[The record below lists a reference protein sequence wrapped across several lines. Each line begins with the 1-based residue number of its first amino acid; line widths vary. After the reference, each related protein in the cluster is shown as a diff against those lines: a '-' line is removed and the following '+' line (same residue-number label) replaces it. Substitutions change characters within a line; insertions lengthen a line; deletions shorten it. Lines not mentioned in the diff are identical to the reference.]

1 METFWSHLVVAYV
14 VVGLLIVG
22 LPMVL
27 FVIMFMPG
35 LMRTTGEGIGGD
47 VGRAHDT
54 VQPRPSNQ
62 PQPSKPLRSSLAL
75 RKASPKTKEPH
86 PKVARTF
93 ANTP

>member
-1 METFWSHLVVAYV
+1 METSLSHLVVAYV

-22 LPMVL
+22 LPLVL
-27 FVIMFMPG
+27 FVIVFMPG

-47 VGRAHDT
+47 VGRAHDI
-54 VQPRPSNQ
+54 VQPR
-62 PQPSKPLRSSLAL
+62 PSKPLRSSLAL